1 MLPEEYAST
10 AWQRLAIIIF
20 CNAFFELSDYE

>member
-10 AWQRLAIIIF
+10 AWQRLTIIIF